1 MAKVYFGQFFEKIVG
16 KPVQEVGSLLDI
28 ENEVA
33 KQRKSELG
41 LSKSNSGLVWAR
53 GNIFGHS
60 KGKVASLNAE
70 LDKYIKV

>member
-1 MAKVYFGQFFEKIVG
+1 M
-16 KPVQEVGSLLDI
+16 
-28 ENEVA
+28 A
-33 KQRKSELG
+33 KQRNSELG
-41 LSKSNSGLVWAR
+41 LSKSDSGLVWAR